1 MPGKCF
7 AKFSLAESTSLG
19 CRTEMFLA
27 GVVAGVVSVLQHAKA
42 GSIEALLCLKT
53 LFVLLA
59 KAALLE
65 GRLVLWELLIAMA
78 H

>member
-7 AKFSLAESTSLG
+7 ATFSLAESTSLG

-27 GVVAGVVSVLQHAKA
+27 GVVAGVVSVLQHARE
-42 GSIEALLCLKT
+42 GRIDRSLALFKDS
-53 LFVLLA
+53 VLLA

-65 GRLVLWELLIAMA
+65 GRLVVWELLIAMA

>member
-1 MPGKCF
+1 
-7 AKFSLAESTSLG
+7 
-19 CRTEMFLA
+19 MFLA
-27 GVVAGVVSVLQHAKA
+27 GVVAGVVSVLQHAREGRID
-42 GSIEALLCLKT
+42 GSLGLKT